1 MIEDLKK
8 LVYASIGTAATV
20 YEKGE
25 TLIKE
30 MVEKGKITVEEGK
43 ELSQELKQDIID
55 KTNEATSNVMT
66 KLDDIKLVSKE
77 DVIALVEEYSF
88 INREEVNEL
97 RERVR
102 VLEEKLNEQT

>member
-25 TLIKE
+25 ALIKE
-30 MVEKGKITVEEGK
+30 MVEKGKITVDEGK

-77 DVIALVEEYSF
+77 DVIALVEDYNF
-88 INREEVNEL
+88 ITREEVNEL

-102 VLEEKLNEQT
+102 VLEEKLSE